1 MAEVRLVLNPLYV
14 GTSYHPSENRQ
25 ANRSGFMAELN
36 GCWGMMA
43 STKWNEFRIC
53 EFNREWVGES
63 RRVWDDLIAQSNAN
77 PVFMSWAWVASWL
90 ETIGR
95 HKEIKVLGLC
105 EGDRLIAVLPLLIDR
120 RSSALWG
127 RHVSL
132 AGGWHADPDY
142 SDLLCAIGY
151 ESVAIEMF
159 ASWIISWNEWTQC
172 EFQDVLPE
180 ALVRRMAQ
188 LMEPAGVVEDTAGS
202 GCTRLLLVKGWEHIL
217 KERFDRKRRYNI
229 ERQMRLAVEKQHLRM
244 VFHEAPEDVE
254 RAFPILLRLHDE
266 RKAMQGIKSQF
277 SCEGRGEFH
286 SLAAVRLSEARR
298 AFIVFFETNE
308 EVVAAAYCLRD
319 VTRLYYFQTGVSAY
333 GIAQGAGS
341 TLLYLLIRWASDQG
355 LSWFEFLK
363 GDEEYKKSWMTEI
376 VEQRTLR
383 ISRKSSHGRLA
394 FAMGKARRNVGTALR
409 AWQASLPLKQS

>member
-1 MAEVRLVLNPLYV
+1 
-14 GTSYHPSENRQ
+14 
-25 ANRSGFMAELN
+25 
-36 GCWGMMA
+36 MMA
-43 STKWNEFRIC
+43 STEWKEFRIC

-63 RRVWDDLIAQSNAN
+63 QRVWDDLIAQSNAN
-77 PVFMSWAWVASWL
+77 SVFMSWAWVASWL

-95 HKEIKVLGLC
+95 HKETKVLGLC
-105 EGDRLIAVLPLLIDR
+105 EGDRLIAVLPLFIDR
-120 RSSALWG
+120 RPSTLWG

-159 ASWIISWNEWTQC
+159 AAWIVSWNEWTQC

-202 GCTRLLLVKGWEHIL
+202 GCTRLLLVKGWGHIL

-229 ERQMRLAVEKQHLRM
+229 ERQMRLASERQHLRM
-244 VFHEAPEDVE
+244 VFHEAPEDVK
-254 RAFPILLRLHDE
+254 RTFPILLRLHDE

-277 SCEGRGEFH
+277 SCEERGEFH
-286 SLAAVRLSEARR
+286 ALAAVRLSESRR
-298 AFIVFFETNE
+298 AFIVFLETDE

-319 VTRLYYFQTGVSAY
+319 MTRLYYFQTGVSAH

-341 TLLYLLIRWASDQG
+341 TLLYLLIQWASNQG

-409 AWQASLPLKQS
+409 AWEASLPLKQS